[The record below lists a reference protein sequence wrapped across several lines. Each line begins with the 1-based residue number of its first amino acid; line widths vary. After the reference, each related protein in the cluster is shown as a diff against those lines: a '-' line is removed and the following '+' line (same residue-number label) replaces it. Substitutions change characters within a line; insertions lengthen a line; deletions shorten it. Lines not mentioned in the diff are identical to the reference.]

1 MDDSIIVLSSLQF
14 SDMEKYMGSEFRAVG
29 MISVN
34 RSIQIGEVERESEK
48 IIEKSLPIQ
57 SMNHKLQPLTQ
68 KNGEE
73 IIPSYA

>member
-1 MDDSIIVLSSLQF
+1 MVWMDDSIIVLSSLQF

-34 RSIQIGEVERESEK
+34 RSIFYSDFWHIQQIGEVERESEK

-57 SMNHKLQPLTQ
+57 SWKKRPDRL
-68 KNGEE
+68 
-73 IIPSYA
+73 